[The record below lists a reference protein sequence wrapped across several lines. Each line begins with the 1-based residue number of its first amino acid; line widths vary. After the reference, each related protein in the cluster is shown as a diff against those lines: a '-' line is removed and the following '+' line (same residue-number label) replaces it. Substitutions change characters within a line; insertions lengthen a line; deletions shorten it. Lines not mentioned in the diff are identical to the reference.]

1 MLSLLV
7 LIGHLIAAGLAS
19 HRSNPLHSFDGSFRS
34 ILILEIA
41 AVMLAP
47 LACARTLPDT
57 KPLNRWHTLPVLL
70 YAALTVLASFFG
82 YARYIQAINF
92 SLKWAHLKAPAAGV
106 LLTLLTASALVSVL
120 LALHLIEAARRKQL
134 YGYAG
139 ALLSAVGGIALV
151 SLLLAPRYYLHIH
164 HSVWSLFLVFLFR
177 YEKWSSIFL
186 FFRKI
191 LSTSN
196 RRIFRVSKGG
206 AFSLLEKF
214 SGRNWNFILPQKEF
228 EHRENGRKEIRTSD
242 LYS

>member
-139 ALLSAVGGIALV
+139 ALLS
-151 SLLLAPRYYLHIH
+151 PRYYLHIH

-177 YEKWSSIFL
+177 YEKWWSRYAQALALGIYIDGLASWGLSSIWHL
-186 FFRKI
+186 
-191 LSTSN
+191 TS
-196 RRIFRVSKGG
+196 
-206 AFSLLEKF
+206 
-214 SGRNWNFILPQKEF
+214 
-228 EHRENGRKEIRTSD
+228 
-242 LYS
+242 

>member
-1 MLSLLV
+1 MAEWVLPALWLGLFGASWRFLPKYGGRTLMLSLLV

-177 YEKWSSIFL
+177 YEKWWSRYAQALALGIYIDGLASWGLSSIWHL
-186 FFRKI
+186 
-191 LSTSN
+191 TS
-196 RRIFRVSKGG
+196 
-206 AFSLLEKF
+206 
-214 SGRNWNFILPQKEF
+214 
-228 EHRENGRKEIRTSD
+228 
-242 LYS
+242 